1 MSYIFSS
8 NKLLERN
15 KLGICMGITETLSFG
30 IGVIGIATAIYQAAI
45 IRGNKIEPN
54 LSGMSTDRV
63 TPITPPQS

>member
-1 MSYIFSS
+1 
-8 NKLLERN
+8 
-15 KLGICMGITETLSFG
+15 MGITETLSFG